1 MRPSGASDFPTQ
13 SRQAKKHL
21 EQCQVCQHKFKNGPD
36 TLEQVQPTS
45 SRRNLFRKLASKS
58 HFPQEPVA
66 NGTDHSSDVPHR
78 LTLSVGGMTCASCT
92 IAITQALAGL
102 PGVHDVSVSLLSS
115 SATAVLDNKVIVVDV
130 LEAFKNIGYEADV
143 VSIRPLKLNAT
154 TIAMDG
160 PLRVTFSVGGMTCA
174 ACSSTITRLL
184 SEQDGVTDVSVNLIG
199 ISASLVV
206 ESKELI
212 TGVQEV
218 IESAGYEA
226 SVVSVEPVMVTSKA
240 EDVTQGQRTVALR
253 IEGMFCE

>member
-21 EQCQVCQHKFKNGPD
+21 EQCQVCQDKFKNGPD

-45 SRRNLFRKLASKS
+45 PRRNLFRKLPLNT
-58 HFPQEPVA
+58 HLPQEPAA
-66 NGTDHSSDVPHR
+66 NGTEHSSNVPHR
-78 LTLSVGGMTCASCT
+78 LTLSVGGMTCVSCV
-92 IAITQALAGL
+92 IAITQALSGL

-160 PLRVTFSVGGMTCA
+160 PLRVTFLVGGMTSTA
-174 ACSSTITRLL
+174 RSTITLLL
-184 SEQDGVTDVSVNLIG
+184 SERDGVTDVSVDLIG
-199 ISASLVV
+199 NSASLVV

-226 SVVSVEPVMVTSKA
+226 SAVSVEPVMVTSKA
-240 EDVTQGQRTVALR
+240 EDATQGQRTVALR

>member
-1 MRPSGASDFPTQ
+1 
-13 SRQAKKHL
+13 
-21 EQCQVCQHKFKNGPD
+21 
-36 TLEQVQPTS
+36 
-45 SRRNLFRKLASKS
+45 
-58 HFPQEPVA
+58 
-66 NGTDHSSDVPHR
+66 
-78 LTLSVGGMTCASCT
+78 MTCVSCV
-92 IAITQALAGL
+92 IAITQALSGL

-160 PLRVTFSVGGMTCA
+160 PLRVTFLVGGMTSTA
-174 ACSSTITRLL
+174 RSTITLLL
-184 SEQDGVTDVSVNLIG
+184 SERDGVTDVSVDLIG
-199 ISASLVV
+199 NSASLVV

-226 SVVSVEPVMVTSKA
+226 SAVSVEPVMVTSKA
-240 EDVTQGQRTVALR
+240 EDATQGQRTVALR